1 MPCPAS
7 LFRAVCLSLWTVR
20 ARAQQPSSSET
31 LVPQPQVS
39 EIRCKL
45 FLLAV
50 LAMAVCPAPTRAQQE
65 SSEVKATGCFLRL
78 KDEANV
84 PALESGLLQSLDVEL
99 GDTVKS
105 GQLLATMEHREALLA
120 VQLAEIDHDIAAR
133 RDKESVAVEIAQSA
147 VDEAAQSLKQAKIDL
162 QISNRIASFDTAIQQ
177 AEVAYKLAR
186 EEYDRALKS
195 KNEFSTSVSAMQMA
209 RHQSA
214 LDKSRLDIEQA
225 KNDQSVQA
233 LRSTAK
239 SATVDQ
245 QQVAAKRLNL
255 ELQQASSDRGIGTLT
270 AQRTKTS
277 LAVAKERLDR
287 RRIHSPLSGIVAE
300 RLKNEG
306 EWVEAGEPVLRVI
319 RMDRLL
325 VEGYVNADLIEIT
338 SRGRAVRVEGT
349 ARGRTVSVE
358 GRIIYVSPEIDS
370 VNQEVQVKAEIEN
383 PDLVLRPGQP
393 VKMVVLPGGEVA
405 GR

>member
-1 MPCPAS
+1 VVNCWRRWNTAKLCWPSNSPKSTTTSQRAETKNRSPSKS
-7 LFRAVCLSLWTVR
+7 LK
-20 ARAQQPSSSET
+20 ARW
-31 LVPQPQVS
+31 
-39 EIRCKL
+39 I
-45 FLLAV
+45 
-50 LAMAVCPAPTRAQQE
+50 
-65 SSEVKATGCFLRL
+65 
-78 KDEANV
+78 
-84 PALESGLLQSLDVEL
+84 
-99 GDTVKS
+99 
-105 GQLLATMEHREALLA
+105 
-120 VQLAEIDHDIAAR
+120 
-133 RDKESVAVEIAQSA
+133 
-147 VDEAAQSLKQAKIDL
+147 EAAQSLKQAKIDL

-306 EWVEAGEPVLRVI
+306 EW
-319 RMDRLL
+319 
-325 VEGYVNADLIEIT
+325 
-338 SRGRAVRVEGT
+338 
-349 ARGRTVSVE
+349 
-358 GRIIYVSPEIDS
+358 
-370 VNQEVQVKAEIEN
+370 
-383 PDLVLRPGQP
+383 
-393 VKMVVLPGGEVA
+393 
-405 GR
+405 